1 MDPIQI
7 ARWDVFGN
15 VIRRTC
21 PDCTTGQSRL
31 SWYQDWFKLMRAP
44 AVEPAVAA
52 PAARK
57 AALPR

>member
-1 MDPIQI
+1 MDPIQV

-31 SWYQDWFKLMRAP
+31 SWYSDWFKLMRAP
-44 AVEPAVAA
+44 ALGPAVL
-52 PAARK
+52 PPVDRK
-57 AALPR
+57 AAPPR

>member
-1 MDPIQI
+1 MDPIQV

-31 SWYQDWFKLMRAP
+31 SWYSDWFKLMRAP
-44 AVEPAVAA
+44 AWAGGGNCLLLRLTSVT
-52 PAARK
+52 
-57 AALPR
+57 